1 MEKIRK
7 KLDKRST
14 TSNIVVSQNIKK
26 IERYKEVN
34 ETFYLQQIF

>member
-7 KLDKRST
+7 KLDKRLT